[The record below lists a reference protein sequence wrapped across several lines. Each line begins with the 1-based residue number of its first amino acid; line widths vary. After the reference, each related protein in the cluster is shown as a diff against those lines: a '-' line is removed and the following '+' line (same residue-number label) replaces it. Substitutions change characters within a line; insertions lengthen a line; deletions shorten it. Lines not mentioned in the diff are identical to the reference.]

1 MKLVA
6 IISGVALIFVSAS
19 GVEGQSFSLG
29 YEITSGVTDGTIVGS
44 AGDTRSIDGF
54 VTISSDE
61 ASLGG
66 WSFAAV
72 FQTPADNPVPF
83 CIAAEVSSP
92 YFTGQK
98 NLLLQEQLI
107 PLTDCDP
114 SSFNP
119 TQQCETTLAF
129 PNTVFVI
136 QDEGAP
142 LAECVSGTTMAQ
154 VGDPSATVPGVDSN
168 GGQRGILDA
177 SIMTV
182 GPPGLPTF
190 ENLRIL
196 PFRLDIQIPAEA
208 SELVLTFSSDGLSGP
223 GQGVSNTVSASTG
236 TIDIT
241 DFRDE
246 VIAVRPS
253 TRGNRPGDI
262 DGDGSVS
269 AMDGVSMLRIIFEGD
284 ALPCDGGFSS
294 DCNMAMLDL
303 NGDNYTDMSDAIY
316 GLMYSLL
323 GGSPP
328 AGGTDCQDLG
338 ALEPNCD
345 A

>member
-6 IISGVALIFVSAS
+6 LISGVALILVSAS
-19 GVEGQSFSLG
+19 GVEGQNVSLG
-29 YEITSGVTDGTIVGS
+29 YEITSGVTDGAIVGA
-44 AGDTRSIDGF
+44 AGDTGSIDGF
-54 VTISSDE
+54 VTLNSDE

-83 CIAAEVSSP
+83 CIADAVSSP

-114 SSFNP
+114 TSFNP

-129 PNTVFVI
+129 PNTAFVI
-136 QDEGAP
+136 QDQGAP
-142 LAECVSGTTMAQ
+142 LAECVDGTTMAR
-154 VGDPSATVPGVDSN
+154 VGDPSATVPGVDGN

-182 GPPGLPTF
+182 GSPVLPTL
-190 ENLRIL
+190 ENFRIL
-196 PFRLDIQIPAEA
+196 PFKLDIQIPAEA
-208 SELVLTFSSDGLSGP
+208 SELVLTFSSEGLAGP
-223 GQGVSNTVSASTG
+223 GQTVTNTVSASSG
-236 TIDIT
+236 TIDVT
-241 DFRDE
+241 DFRNE
-246 VIAVRPS
+246 VIVVRPS
-253 TRGNRPGDI
+253 ARGNRPGDI
-262 DGDGSVS
+262 DGDGSIS
-269 AMDGVSMLRIIFEGD
+269 AMDGISMLRIVFEGD
-284 ALPCDGGFSS
+284 PLPCDGGFSS

-303 NGDNYTDMSDAIY
+303 NGDNYTDMSDAVY

-328 AGGTDCQDLG
+328 VGGTDCQDLG